1 MQWKKCMQRI
11 NDKTYN
17 KHWIY
22 LDDNDVPLL
31 LPCLYN
37 RYTTLNGLSVVHE
50 KVKNPDTEQ
59 YDFQFKEVEIGE
71 DAQYVRGEKL
81 GVFLEWLEDY
91 AKGSAHP
98 LLILDNHTTLPAEY
112 MNTFI
117 NDHLIQTMEASEVVV
132 NRAVMSLSS
141 YYNWLSY
148 FFDAPYKKIFIY
160 SENREIVR
168 SNNKSKN
175 SL

>member
-1 MQWKKCMQRI
+1 MQRI

-112 MNTFI
+112 MNT
-117 NDHLIQTMEASEVVV
+117 
-132 NRAVMSLSS
+132 
-141 YYNWLSY
+141 
-148 FFDAPYKKIFIY
+148 
-160 SENREIVR
+160 
-168 SNNKSKN
+168 
-175 SL
+175 